1 MSGKLFAIIFA
12 LAILI
17 AGPGLYYLQ
26 VYHYYR
32 EVPAADAPQSLSVVS
47 EDGRTLSL
55 PVRDYQGI
63 YSVSTPIG
71 HRACFTTDAAAAAAA
86 APYPAAT
93 PLGAPGWFDCFD
105 YGAITQDL
113 EAGRATAYIAQKN
126 IAPKIDAVIAVYP
139 DGRAFEWR
147 QANEEAEEKRTID

>member
-1 MSGKLFAIIFA
+1 MNGKI
-12 LAILI
+12 LAIFFVLALII

-32 EVPAADAPQSLSVVS
+32 EVPAADAPQSLSAPGVDRQAV
-47 EDGRTLSL
+47 SL
-55 PVRDYQGI
+55 PVRDYKGI

-71 HRACFTTDAAAAAAA
+71 HRACFTTDAATAQTV

-105 YGAITQDL
+105 YGAITEDL
-113 EAGRATAYIAQKN
+113 EAGRATAHLVQKN

-139 DGRAFEWR
+139 DGRAYEWR
-147 QANEEAEEKRTID
+147 QANEEAEEKRTIE